1 MQTEPTQTYLPTAK
15 VQARYGKSHV
25 TIWRWAK
32 DPELG
37 FPKPMQIRGQNY
49 WKLADLE
56 AFEAAQLEAA

>member
-1 MQTEPTQTYLPTAK
+1 MQVHNAQEFLAGPQ

-37 FPKPMQIRGQNY
+37 FPKPMQINGLNY
-49 WKLADLE
+49 WKLSELE
-56 AFEAAQLEAA
+56 AWEAAQVENA